1 MSVNSISTVIILCL
15 FLSTAYANEYPRA
28 PGVRYDVGGY
38 KLHMLCKGHG
48 QPVVIIDTGL
58 GDDSTAWFD
67 IQRDI
72 AKHTRTCVYD
82 RAGYGWSDAG
92 PQPRT
97 SVRIANE
104 LETLIHKAKLDGPFI
119 LVGHS
124 FGGYNMRVFAASHPE
139 EVTGIVL
146 VDASHEN
153 QYEKL
158 NIKLPQNYD
167 RKRNIIILP
176 KPSGAPLNAEQS
188 MLKERAINAARTE
201 ISSLYQS
208 ALQVKHLRHLPNV
221 PLVVIS
227 RGQSEWQGQKDAENR
242 EKIWVHLQ
250 QDLWKLTSHS
260 QHLFAFHSGHDIHL
274 HQPDI
279 IVNAVLDMVST
290 HQGQVMH

>member
-1 MSVNSISTVIILCL
+1 MSINSISIAIILCV
-15 FLSTAYANEYPRA
+15 FFSSAFAEEYPKA

-38 KLHMLCKGHG
+38 KLHMLCKGQG
-48 QPVVIIDTGL
+48 QPTVIIDTGL

-67 IQRDI
+67 IQNKI
-72 AKHTRTCVYD
+72 AKNTHTCVYD

-104 LETLIHKAKLDGPFI
+104 LEALVHKAKLVGPFI

-124 FGGYNMRVFAASHPE
+124 FGGYNMRVFAANHPE
-139 EVTGIVL
+139 EVMGIVL

-153 QYEKL
+153 QYEML
-158 NIKLPQNYD
+158 NIKLPQNYN
-167 RKRNIIILP
+167 RKRNIIIFP
-176 KPSGAPLNAEQS
+176 KPSGDPMTTEQS
-188 MLKERAINAARTE
+188 MLKERAINAARSE

-250 QDLWKLTSHS
+250 QDLWKLTPHS

-279 IVNAVLDMVST
+279 IVSAVLDMVSSRRA
-290 HQGQVMH
+290 QVMH

>member
-1 MSVNSISTVIILCL
+1 MPVKLITIV
-15 FLSTAYANEYPRA
+15 FVLSALLTNMATAGQYPKA

-38 KLHMLCKGHG
+38 KLHMLCKGKG
-48 QPVVIIDTGL
+48 VPTVLIDTGL

-67 IQRDI
+67 IQNDM
-72 AKHTRTCVYD
+72 AKTTQTCVYD
-82 RAGYGWSDAG
+82 RAGYGWSDTG

-104 LETLIHKAKLDGPFI
+104 LELLVNKANLQGPFI

-124 FGGYNMRVFAASHPE
+124 FGGYNMRVFAANNPDDVS
-139 EVTGIVL
+139 GIVL

-153 QYEKL
+153 QYEQL

-176 KPSGAPLNAEQS
+176 KPSSDLLTAEQS

-208 ALQVKHLRHLPNV
+208 ALQVKHLEHLPDV

-227 RGQSEWQGQKDAENR
+227 RGQSEWQGQKDGESR

-250 QDLWKLTSHS
+250 QELWKLTPHS
-260 QHLFAFHSGHDIHL
+260 QHLFAFQSGHDIHL

-279 IVNAVLDMVST
+279 ITSAIVDMVST
-290 HQGQVMH
+290 SQVMH